1 MPCLSPPRTPFRHCS
16 RGLPQQPASHVG
28 FLVASSQA
36 GPLFAPAPHVVLVA
50 HVNREDR
57 NMITEG
63 TILFALASLIGGIF
77 WGGRLEG
84 RVNSV
89 EQRHE
94 DLKDY
99 LQDILDAKFAG
110 MVSRLER
117 IERSV
122 NGHAHKD

>member
-1 MPCLSPPRTPFRHCS
+1 
-16 RGLPQQPASHVG
+16 
-28 FLVASSQA
+28 
-36 GPLFAPAPHVVLVA
+36 
-50 HVNREDR
+50 
-57 NMITEG
+57 MITEG
-63 TILFALASLIGGIF
+63 TILFVVATLIGGIF

-84 RVNSV
+84 RVNGV

>member
-1 MPCLSPPRTPFRHCS
+1 
-16 RGLPQQPASHVG
+16 
-28 FLVASSQA
+28 
-36 GPLFAPAPHVVLVA
+36 
-50 HVNREDR
+50 
-57 NMITEG
+57 MITEG

-84 RVNSV
+84 RVNGV